1 MLRRTLV
8 DVSDPAAP
16 VHPVEEVFVRNTLDA
31 LKRVYPPSSAVRA
44 SALAASIALS
54 GAALADEPQC
64 AGPVTFGDGPGR
76 VVSSVADRAADRGC
90 LNDLIIDTLAEG
102 AHYESHGAFVAA
114 VSRLTRDWRAAGVVS
129 GRESGA
135 LVSAAARS
143 NVGKTLPLRVIAF
156 NDFHGNIDG
165 AALNLRSDVDGL
177 FVTTPTGGR
186 AGVPAGGV
194 DYMAGLV
201 RQLRSEVPHSVVVSA
216 GDLIGASPLNS
227 ALFRDEPTIETMN
240 RLGLDFNAVGNHEFD
255 DGKDELLRMQRG
267 GCHPTDPNSCQGA
280 QVGTPTPFEGAAF
293 NFLAANVVD
302 GATGR
307 TVFPAYGVK
316 EFKGIRVAFI
326 GMTLENTP
334 SIVTPSGIAGL
345 GFRDEADTVNA
356 LIGQLRRKGIEAV
369 VVLVHEGGFA
379 PGSINGCSGA
389 SGPVVEIVRRLSDTV
404 DAVVSGHTHQA
415 YNCMLPN
422 AVGRAIPVTSAGA
435 FGRLITRIDF
445 SIDPKTRDI
454 IAARAE
460 NRLVDRNNFL
470 NAADRI
476 EPVAQ
481 IADIIAGYNALAG
494 PIANRVIG
502 SISANI
508 TRTINA
514 AGESAL
520 GDVIADAQLRATQPA
535 DKGGAVVAF
544 MNPGGIR
551 ADLNFPGG
559 SAGEGDGQVTYGEAF
574 TVQPFGNSL
583 VVKTLTG
590 QQIYDLL
597 EQQWST
603 AQRES
608 GRILQVSQG
617 FAYRHRFVPDVSPR
631 GGNYVCD
638 ASVTIDGVPIDK
650 AQAYRVTMNSFLA
663 TGGDGFS
670 VFNLGT
676 DQLGGEVD
684 VDAFEAYL
692 KANSPVSPGPQD
704 RIVSVASCD

>member
-1 MLRRTLV
+1 MATRRIPKKQVLARLLVATLTGLGATGAV
-8 DVSDPAAP
+8 PAQ
-16 VHPVEEVFVRNTLDA
+16 
-31 LKRVYPPSSAVRA
+31 
-44 SALAASIALS
+44 
-54 GAALADEPQC
+54 GAAAYPDAGGRVEC
-64 AGPVTFGDGPGR
+64 AGAVTFGDGAAR
-76 VVSSVADRAADRGC
+76 VVSDVADRPVGASC
-90 LNDLIIDTLAEG
+90 LDQLIVDTLGEG
-102 AHYESHGAFVAA
+102 ARYASHGAFVAE
-114 VSRLTRDWRAAGVVS
+114 VSRLAREWRAAGVVS
-129 GRESGA
+129 GAEAGA

-143 NVGKTLPLRVIAF
+143 NVGKTVSLRVIAF

-165 AALNLRSDVDGL
+165 AALNLRSDVDGIRL
-177 FVTTPTGGR
+177 PSG

-201 RQLRSEVPHSVVVSA
+201 RQLRDEVPNSVVVSA

-280 QVGTPTPFEGAAF
+280 KVGTPTPFEGAAF
-293 NFLAANVVD
+293 DFLAANVVD
-302 GATGR
+302 SATGQ
-307 TVFPAYGVK
+307 TVFPAYGV
-316 EFKGIRVAFI
+316 EEVQGVRVAFI
-326 GMTLENTP
+326 GMTLKDTP

-345 GFRDEADTVNA
+345 SFRDEADTVNA
-356 LIGQLRRKGIEAV
+356 LIERLRAEGVEAV

-379 PGSINGCSGA
+379 RGSINGCSGA
-389 SGPVVEIVRRLSDTV
+389 SGPVVDVVARLGDAV

-415 YNCMLPN
+415 YNCLLPN
-422 AVGRAIPVTSAGA
+422 AVGRPIPVTSAGA

-445 SIDPKTRDI
+445 SIDPKTRDV
-454 IAARAE
+454 IAAQAE

-470 NAADRI
+470 NAAQPIQPD
-476 EPVAQ
+476 AQ
-481 IADIIAGYNALAG
+481 ISAIVAGYNALTG

-502 SISANI
+502 AISANM

-520 GDVIADAQLRATQPA
+520 GDVIADAQLHATQGA

-551 ADLNFPGG
+551 ADLAYAG
-559 SAGEGDGQVTYGEAF
+559 SVAGEGDGNVTYGEAF

-597 EQQWST
+597 EQQWSA
-603 AQRES
+603 AQQPS

-617 FAYRHRFVPDVSPR
+617 FTYRHRFVPNVSPR
-631 GGNYVCD
+631 GGSYVCD
-638 ASVTIDGVPIDK
+638 GSVTLNGVSIDK

-676 DQLGGEVD
+676 AQLGGEVD
-684 VDAFEAYL
+684 VDAFEAYMM
-692 KANSPVSPGPQD
+692 AHSPVSPGAQD
-704 RIVSVASCD
+704 RIQAVGNCD